1 MGHGKVVNGPA
12 LHARIGDAASPRR
25 THSRFLT
32 LPKEDWFTMCHLALM
47 NTGALQVLGQP
58 GLVDLL
64 TALERGQKGHGTG
77 VAALWQ
83 ETARVTLRKGMALTT
98 VQAARHL
105 VTFGQA
111 EADWLLYHT
120 RRTNCGRTGAPHCQ
134 PFQAGK
140 LTLAHHGQDGTWAP
154 LASHL
159 GLTASEFITQMWGR
173 VPLPLEA
180 LMEVHGV
187 FLGFRGAF
195 PFVVKTSPLLD
206 LVLAVNREAHAL
218 LFVSHLPQDCRERFD
233 EIIDLGRF
241 LWLGVAPL
249 DLNLLPRREPSSSS
263 NRQVASPR
271 QTPPPAFS
279 AQDGP
284 AAGERTGAE
293 RARITPA
300 DLRAFLANVKARKED
315 PIPASSARSTCPP
328 SADPTV

>member
-1 MGHGKVVNGPA
+1 
-12 LHARIGDAASPRR
+12 
-25 THSRFLT
+25 
-32 LPKEDWFTMCHLALM
+32 MCHLALM

-58 GLVDLL
+58 GLADLL

-83 ETARVTLRKGMALTT
+83 ETARVSICKGIALTA
-98 VQAARHL
+98 VQAAGHL

-111 EADWLLYHT
+111 DADWLLYST
-120 RRTNCGRTGAPHCQ
+120 DRTNGGRTGAPRCQ
-134 PFQAGK
+134 PFQAGQ
-140 LTLAHHGQDGTWAP
+140 LTLAHHGQDGTWAR

-206 LVLAVNREAHAL
+206 LVLAVNRAADAL

-241 LWLGVAPL
+241 LWLGVSPL
-249 DLNLLPRREPSSSS
+249 DLNLLPRREQSS
-263 NRQVASPR
+263 NSNQVASPR
-271 QTPPPAFS
+271 QTPPAFS
-279 AQDGP
+279 EQDGP
-284 AAGERTGAE
+284 AAGALTGAE
-293 RARITPA
+293 TESARIPPL
-300 DLRAFLANVKARKED
+300 DLRALLANVKARKEV
-315 PIPASSARSTCPP
+315 PIPASSARSTCSP
-328 SADPTV
+328 SAGPTV